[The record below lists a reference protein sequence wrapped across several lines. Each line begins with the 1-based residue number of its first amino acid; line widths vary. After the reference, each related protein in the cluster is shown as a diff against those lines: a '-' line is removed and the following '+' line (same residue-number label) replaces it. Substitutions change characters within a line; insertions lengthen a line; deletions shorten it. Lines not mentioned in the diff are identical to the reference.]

1 MIGLILPPGVRHA
14 EAFGDQPAAPGA
26 LFPQEAALVAR
37 AVETR
42 RREFATARAC
52 ARRALADLGVA
63 PVALLPGPHGALHW
77 PAGTVGSITHCNGYR
92 AAAVADTER
101 ADVASLG
108 IDAEPNRP
116 LPRGLLETVTRPG
129 ELPAVRAL
137 LARRPLVR
145 WDTMLFS
152 AKEAVYKACFPRYGA
167 GLGFED
173 ASIDFDPRTGRFTA
187 TLHVPDPP
195 GPLAGRWFA
204 GGGLVLTSVVIPR
217 ERSAVGAL
225 LAA

>member
-1 MIGLILPPGVRHA
+1 MRHA
-14 EAFGDQPAAPGA
+14 ESFGDQPHAPGA

-52 ARRALADLGVA
+52 ARRALADVGVA
-63 PVALLPGPHGALHW
+63 PVALLPGPHGALIW

-92 AAAVADTER
+92 AAAVADSER

-108 IDAEPNRP
+108 IDAEPHRP
-116 LPRGLLETVTRPG
+116 LPPGLIETITRPG
-129 ELPAVRAL
+129 ELPAVRSL
-137 LARRPLVR
+137 LARRPTVR
-145 WDTMLFS
+145 WDTLLFS

-167 GLGFED
+167 ALGFED
-173 ASIDFDPRTGRFTA
+173 ASIEFDTRTGRFTA

-195 GPLAGRWFA
+195 GPLSGRWFT
-204 GGGLVLTSVVIPR
+204 GGGLALTSVVIPR
-217 ERSAVGAL
+217 ERAAVGAA